1 MPPTGAPY
9 GYLISRS
16 TKDDRY
22 GLWRF
27 DPDAKQ
33 PFTKVPLKSGA
44 SFPRDHRLIS
54 IGGYFLEW
62 GPMQPSAGSPYWN
75 FRLIPFDLSHNDPLG
90 TTPLQHG
97 QWSKLKFWGRS
108 PDFGNPTGGHKAY
121 DTATE
126 FQLLPLGTFALCW
139 IPTVGRGNYGLWS
152 FDPCPTAPGTAD
164 PFPSPYTFTPQ
175 ASFRDIDA
183 GHELIAV
190 NNYVVDRH
198 RATSMFRLWSVD
210 PQNRDPLSFPA
221 IQAATH
227 LTIRPSHELTAVGNY
242 LVEWSP
248 RTLRFRVWQVDPKSP
263 SILVG
268 PVREGTLPSGIASGA
283 SLMGFQPTIPVNDA
297 NAKVPATI
305 DYMRSRVKHVV
316 YYMLENRSFD
326 HVVGWLH
333 AANASGLHF
342 VGPDGPYKG
351 ASTKMSNV
359 DPTTGKAVPLSKY
372 EGGKLSTKY
381 ELELFDFDPYHDL
394 SDTLRQYFW
403 KNRDGYAKRATPDMD
418 GFIWNNSSDKVMQ
431 TYTPTQL
438 PVLNG
443 LAGDFAISDEWFCS
457 LPAST
462 DANRAFALT
471 GSSMGEANNFM
482 TPPQY
487 DYWPQQPHRPS
498 VFKLLWCNGITN
510 WRIYHSTIWQQ
521 YVFTYQLFLEGQ
533 IPTVDAAMKAG
544 GGSLSSWV
552 EPVESFYSDAFAGNL
567 PQFSFI
573 EPVWIGGSGTTSYH
587 PGADL
592 VLGERQLNQVYESI
606 AKGPGWENTM
616 LVITFDEHGGI
627 FDHVPPPYA
636 ERPWPHDVNDGF
648 NYDLLGPRVP
658 TIVVSPFIEP
668 KTVFRSTTPVA
679 YDGTSF
685 LATLLHWCGI
695 PKERWFMG
703 DRTHHAPTFEGV
715 LTRSAPRTD
724 SPRYTPPYDKN
735 YPPSGP
741 ETPRQTVNH
750 LAEIVAHSIIVS
762 ATRGKLPPAEVRDL
776 SHDVLSSAKTM
787 AALERRL
794 DEIVKSHREGKPLY
808 R

>member
-1 MPPTGAPY
+1 MPPATAPH

-16 TKDDRY
+16 SKDDRY

-27 DPDAKQ
+27 DPEAKQ
-33 PFTKVPLKSGA
+33 LFTKMPLKSGA
-44 SFPRDHRLIS
+44 SFPRDHQLMS
-54 IGGYFLEW
+54 IGGYLLEW
-62 GPMQPSAGSPYWN
+62 GPVQQSQGSPYWN
-75 FRLIPFDLSHNDPLG
+75 FKLIPFDLSRSDPLSAA
-90 TTPLQHG
+90 PLQHG
-97 QWSKLKFWGRS
+97 QWTKLKFWGRS

-121 DTATE
+121 DETNE
-126 FQLLPLGTFALCW
+126 FSLLSLGTFVMCW
-139 IPTVGRGNYGLWS
+139 IPTVGRGNYGIWS

-164 PFPSPYTFTPQ
+164 PLPGQYTFTPQ
-175 ASFRDIDA
+175 ASFRDIDS
-183 GHELIAV
+183 GHDLLPF
-190 NNYVVDRH
+190 NNYVLDRH
-198 RATSMFRLWSVD
+198 RPTSMFRLWNFD

-221 IQAATH
+221 IQQAEH
-227 LTIRPSHELTAVGNY
+227 LTIRPNQQLTAVGDY
-242 LVEWSP
+242 LIEWSP
-248 RTLRFRVWQVDPKSP
+248 RTLKFRLWRVDPTDSA
-263 SILVG
+263 ILAG
-268 PVREGTLPSGIASGA
+268 PLREGTLPAGIAAGA
-283 SLMGFQPTIPVNDA
+283 SLMGFQPNIPMDTA
-297 NAKVPATI
+297 QAKVPGTI

-333 AANASGLHF
+333 AANAEGLHII
-342 VGPDGPYKG
+342 GPDGPYKG

-359 DPTTGKAVPLSKY
+359 DPTTGKPVYLSKY
-372 EGGKLSTKY
+372 QGGKLSTKY

-418 GFIWNNSSDKVMQ
+418 GFIWNNSSDQVMQ
-431 TYTPTQL
+431 TYSPTQL

-487 DYWPQQPHRPS
+487 IYWPEQPHRPS
-498 VFKLLWCNGITN
+498 IFKLLWCNGITS
-510 WRIYHSTIWQQ
+510 WRIYNSTQWQNH
-521 YVFTYQLFLEGQ
+521 VFTYELFLEGQ
-533 IPTVDAAMKAG
+533 IPTVDAAITA
-544 GGSLSSWV
+544 STTPSWV
-552 EPVESFYSDAFAGNL
+552 EPVANFYTDALAGNL

-627 FDHVPPPYA
+627 FDHVAPPYA
-636 ERPWPHDVNDGF
+636 ARPWQHDSNDGF
-648 NYDLLGPRVP
+648 NYDLMGPRVP

-668 KTVFRSTTPVA
+668 KTVFRSETPVA
-679 YDGTSF
+679 YDATSF
-685 LATLLHWCGI
+685 MATLLHWCGI
-695 PKERWFMG
+695 PKQRWFMG
-703 DRTHHAPTFEGV
+703 DRTQHAPTFEGV
-715 LTRSAPRTD
+715 LTRTAPRTD
-724 SPRYTPPYDKN
+724 SPRYTPPYDNN

-741 ETPRQTVNH
+741 EHPRQTVNH
-750 LAEIVAHSIIVS
+750 LAEVVAHLIIAS
-762 ATRGKLPPAEVRDL
+762 AARGKLPADEIRRL
-776 SHDVLSSAKTM
+776 SYDVLSSSKSM
-787 AALERRL
+787 AALTRRL
-794 DEIVKSHREGKPLY
+794 DEITSAFD
-808 R
+808 